1 MSCMGLAL
9 AASKDGVEPPLPSPT
24 SIVTLLCAVG
34 PFALCLALSATA
46 AVWLVAGPP
55 TLGSGVTAVARE
67 PGPRRPVPHLPR
79 RAALAT
85 AAVPVFL
92 RRPAVAQEPAAP
104 PDAAPYV
111 AEDGR
116 FRCVAPAGWSLAYDR
131 SRGMRDPGVVAV
143 FVNAATTGTFSVRRA
158 TGKQLGLDLSGTPDL
173 ALLVRSVFEEAAAQ
187 PRVVDVQ
194 RVAGDPGAAEY
205 VVRQCLGRVEEGRG
219 GAVRCV
225 EGPEDEIPLTVRHH
239 YARVLP
245 GPAGAAG
252 ERPVYIAMG
261 SAAEERWPEAAA
273 AVRAL
278 VDSFELA
285 AGPVRS
291 T

>member
-1 MSCMGLAL
+1 MSCPGLAL
-9 AASKDGVEPPLPSPT
+9 TASKDGIEQPLISST
-24 SIVTLLCAVG
+24 SILSLLCAVG

-55 TLGSGVTAVARE
+55 TLGNGAPAVAGKA
-67 PGPRRPVPHLPR
+67 GPHRPVAHLPR
-79 RAALAT
+79 RVALAT

-104 PDAAPYV
+104 AAAAPYM
-111 AEDGR
+111 AEDGQ
-116 FRCVAPAGWSLAYDR
+116 FRCVVPAGWSLAYDR
-131 SRGMRDPGVVAV
+131 SRGMRDPGVVAI

-158 TGKQLGLDLSGTPDL
+158 TGKQLRLDLSGPPDL
-173 ALLVRSVFEEAAAQ
+173 ARLVRSVLEEAAAQ
-187 PRVVDVQ
+187 PRVVDVR

-205 VVRQCLGRVEEGRG
+205 VVRQCLGRAEEGRG

-225 EGPEDEIPLTVRHH
+225 EGPDDEIPLTVRHH

-245 GPAGAAG
+245 GPAGG
-252 ERPVYIAMG
+252 PGDRPVYIA
-261 SAAEERWPEAAA
+261 AASVAAERWPEAEAG
-273 AVRAL
+273 VRAL

-285 AGPVRS
+285 AGPTRS